1 MLSKEQIAKE
11 KKKAYNREWN
21 RRNTEKK
28 NIKKYTEYLFL
39 RNFYVIKDIDYLRM
53 LNDFEKQAKE
63 ERRWKIMRAAIAI
76 FCIIF
81 ICFMFIK

>member
-28 NIKKYTEYLFL
+28 NIKKYTEYLYL
-39 RNFYVIKDIDYLRM
+39 RNYYVIKEIDYLRM
-53 LNDFEKQAKE
+53 MNDMERQTRE
-63 ERRWKIMRAAIAI
+63 ERRYKVMRAAVAI
-76 FCIIF
+76 LCIIF
-81 ICFMFIK
+81 ICLMFIK